1 MVNSGE
7 VLAIIPARGGSK
19 SLPKKNIIPLG
30 GYPLLAYSIAAGQQ
44 AAGVGRVIVSTDD
57 EEIASIARSFGAE
70 VPFIRP
76 KELAQDHT
84 LDLPVFE
91 HALAWLAENEEY
103 LPEIVLQLRPTSPF
117 RPLDLVDKA
126 LDILHT
132 QPEADSVRG
141 VVTAGQN
148 PYKMWRINESG
159 SMIPLL
165 EEGLIE
171 SYNMPRQELPVTYWQ
186 TGHIDAI
193 RIRTILEQGSMS
205 GEVIFPVMIDSRY
218 SVDIDSEQDWRLAE
232 GRLESLQHEVILPGR
247 RRRKL
252 PGEVELVVLDFDGVM
267 TDNRVWVDADS
278 REWVAANRSD
288 GWGIARLK
296 DAGVDVVVLSTETN
310 PVVKARCDKLG
321 LPVHQGIVDKEVAL
335 KALLKERGINSERVI
350 YLGNDVNDL
359 PCFPLVGCALVVAD
373 AHPQAKM
380 SADVILQNSGGH
392 GAVRE
397 LCDRLLEQINN
408 LGRNLDD

>member
-380 SADVILQNSGGH
+380 SADVILQNS
-392 GAVRE
+392 
-397 LCDRLLEQINN
+397 
-408 LGRNLDD
+408 